1 MRKIWLCAVAL
12 GLSALPALAQEK
24 DRRSETPSS
33 SSGSVR
39 SELRFFDAEQEPAAR
54 DERPHI
60 QVLKHPYDIASF
72 YRSPGGARGFSY
84 GSASSDPYGLYS
96 DHSNDSGVPP
106 AWFRPDM
113 RRRSMSLDWA
123 REFDGGW
130 RWDARNNRWSFD
142 RRRSDSRPRPAP
154 SRP

>member
-1 MRKIWLCAVAL
+1 MRKIWLGVLAL
-12 GLSALPALAQEK
+12 GFSALPVLAQE
-24 DRRSETPSS
+24 P
-33 SSGSVR
+33 
-39 SELRFFDAEQEPAAR
+39 PAR

-84 GSASSDPYGLYS
+84 GASSDPYGLYS
-96 DHSNDSGVPP
+96 NYSNDSGVPP

-130 RWDARNNRWSFD
+130 RWDARNYLWSFD
-142 RRRSDSRPRPAP
+142 RRRPDSGPRPAP
-154 SRP
+154 LRP

>member
-1 MRKIWLCAVAL
+1 MRKIWLSVLAL
-12 GLSALPALAQEK
+12 GVAALPSFAQEK
-24 DRRSETPSS
+24 EQ
-33 SSGSVR
+33 
-39 SELRFFDAEQEPAAR
+39 EQEPATR

-84 GSASSDPYGLYS
+84 GYASSDPYGLYS
-96 DHSNDSGVPP
+96 NYSNDSGVPP

-123 REFDGGW
+123 GEFDGGW
-130 RWDARNNRWSFD
+130 RWDARNDRWRFE
-142 RRRSDSRPRPAP
+142 RRRSDNSGPRPAP